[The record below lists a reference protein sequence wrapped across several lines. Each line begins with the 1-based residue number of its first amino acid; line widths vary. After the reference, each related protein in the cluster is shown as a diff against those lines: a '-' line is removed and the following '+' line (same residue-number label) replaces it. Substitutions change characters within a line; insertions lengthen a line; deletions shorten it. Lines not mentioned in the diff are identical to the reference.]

1 MTHEVLQPAGWARPK
16 GYANG
21 IAAHGRTV
29 FIAGQIGWDAQG
41 RFVEKTLSGQVRQ
54 ALENI
59 LSVLAVAG
67 GDARHI
73 GRMTWYVTDM
83 EAYRSGAAEIG
94 AAYRGVMG
102 RHFPAMTLVE
112 QAGLFAPVNPD
123 TLALVPKEKRDLI
136 PEMVDSVRSREGQ
149 LLDYVR
155 SSEFTLAGL
164 RKHLVVE

>member
-1 MTHEVLQPAGWARPK
+1 MKRDYESSIPPVLLPLEPPGWPRPK
-16 GYANG
+16 GFSNG
-21 IAAHGRTV
+21 LIGQGRTV
-29 FIAGQIGWDAQG
+29 FIAGQVGWDADG
-41 RFVEKTLSGQVRQ
+41 AFPRGFAAQVRQ

-112 QAGLFAPVNPD
+112 VKSLVEREAQVEIEATALLPVVQENLP
-123 TLALVPKEKRDLI
+123 
-136 PEMVDSVRSREGQ
+136 
-149 LLDYVR
+149 
-155 SSEFTLAGL
+155 
-164 RKHLVVE
+164 